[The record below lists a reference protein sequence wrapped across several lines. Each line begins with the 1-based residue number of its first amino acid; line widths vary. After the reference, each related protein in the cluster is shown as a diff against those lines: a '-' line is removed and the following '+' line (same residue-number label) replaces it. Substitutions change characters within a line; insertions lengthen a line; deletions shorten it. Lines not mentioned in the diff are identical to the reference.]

1 MTDGSPDIN
10 STSWLLCRAGARLC
24 ALPLENVVET
34 MRLLPIEP
42 VSGAPRSVLGLCPIR
57 GLPVPVVD
65 LQSLLAEPESPLR
78 RMVTLKLGSGTI
90 ALAVES
96 VLGVRS
102 IGADESSRL
111 PPLLREAAGDIVTAI
126 GMLDSEFLL
135 FLNSARMAPLSL
147 LGEVGPDEA
156 AS

>member
-1 MTDGSPDIN
+1 MTIGSPDNI
-10 STSWLLCRAGARLC
+10 SSSWLLCRAGTRLC

-34 MRLLPIEP
+34 MRMLPIEP
-42 VSGAPRSVLGLCPIR
+42 VADAPPSVLGLCPIR
-57 GLPVPVVD
+57 GAPVPVVD
-65 LQSLLAEPESPLR
+65 LQALLAEPEAPLR
-78 RMVTLKLGSGTI
+78 RIVTLDVGGGTV

-102 IGADESSRL
+102 IGAEESGRL
-111 PPLLREAAGDIVTAI
+111 PPLLRDAAGDIVSGI

-135 FLNSARMAPLSL
+135 FLSSARIAPLSL
-147 LGEVGPDEA
+147 LGEVSADEA